1 MYFMTSLWGKNEVE
15 VIFENN
21 MHNYNAARV
30 HWHHILGRQC
40 SSFGTYAV
48 HKVVPV
54 KVLIAEKLNY
64 FMTSLR
70 GKNEVEVKFEKS
82 MHNYN
87 ATLVHWHQTLGCQ
100 CSSFGSYDVHKM
112 VPIRLLIAEKFNYFT
127 TSLRGKNKVEV
138 KFENSMHNYNS
149 TLVHWHHTLGCQ
161 CSSFGTYDVH
171 KVVPVRILIA
181 EKLNYFTTS
190 LRGKNKVKVKF
201 ENSMH
206 NYNATLVHWHHTLG
220 CQCSSFGTYDVHKV
234 VPVRLLIAEKLNYF
248 MTSLRGKNEVEV
260 KFENSMHNYNA
271 TLVHWHH
278 TLGCQCSSFDTYAVH
293 KVVPIRVLIAKKL
306 NYFTTSL
313 RGKNKVEVKFENSMH
328 NYNAT
333 QVHWHQTLGCQCIS
347 FGTYD
352 VHKVVPVK
360 VLIAE
365 KLNYFMTSLRG
376 KNEVEVKFE
385 NSMHNYNATLV
396 HWHHTLGCQCSSFDT
411 YAVHKVVPVRVFI
424 AKKLNYFTT
433 SLRGKNK
440 VEVKFENSMHN
451 YNASLVHWHHT
462 LGCQCSSF
470 GTYAVHK
477 VGPVKQSKTLLT
489 DGRMDR
495 RTDGQTEIIN
505 LIVGLVTRNPPNKPI
520 TRVHAPVMW
529 GQFLYFIRGFTV
541 Q

>member
-1 MYFMTSLWGKNEVE
+1 
-15 VIFENN
+15 
-21 MHNYNAARV
+21 
-30 HWHHILGRQC
+30 
-40 SSFGTYAV
+40 
-48 HKVVPV
+48 
-54 KVLIAEKLNY
+54 
-64 FMTSLR
+64 
-70 GKNEVEVKFEKS
+70 

-87 ATLVHWHQTLGCQ
+87 ATLVHWHHRVALGCQ
-100 CSSFGSYDVHKM
+100 CSSFGTYDVHKV
-112 VPIRLLIAEKFNYFT
+112 VPIKLSIAEKLNYFT

-138 KFENSMHNYNS
+138 KFENSMHNYNA
-149 TLVHWHHTLGCQ
+149 TLVHWHHTLRCQ

-171 KVVPVRILIA
+171 KVVPVRLLIA
-181 EKLNYFTTS
+181 ENFYYFKTLLRGKNEVEVKFENSMHNYNATLVHWHHTLGCQCSSFDTYAVHKVVPVRVLMAKKLNYFTTS
-190 LRGKNKVKVKF
+190 LRGKNKVEVKF

-248 MTSLRGKNEVEV
+248 MTSLRGKYEVEV
-260 KFENSMHNYNA
+260 KFENSMHKYNA

-278 TLGCQCSSFDTYAVH
+278 TLGCQCSSFDTYDVH
-293 KVVPIRVLIAKKL
+293 KVVPVRALIAKKL

-313 RGKNKVEVKFENSMH
+313 RGKNKVEVKFENGMH
-328 NYNAT
+328 NYNASL
-333 QVHWHQTLGCQCIS
+333 VHWHHTLGCQCSS

-352 VHKVVPVK
+352 VHKVVPVRL
-360 VLIAE
+360 LIAE

-376 KNEVEVKFE
+376 KYEVEVKFE

-411 YAVHKVVPVRVFI
+411 YAVHKVVPVRALI

-433 SLRGKNK
+433 SLRGKNE

-477 VGPVKQSKTLLT
+477 VGPIKQSKPYWRT
-489 DGRMDR
+489 DGQTDR

-505 LIVGLVTRNPPNKPI
+505 LIVGLVTRNPPKIGNIDKVIKYKSRAKPRWSNNK
-520 TRVHAPVMW
+520 M
-529 GQFLYFIRGFTV
+529 LEK
-541 Q
+541 

>member
-1 MYFMTSLWGKNEVE
+1 MVSVRVLISVKCNYMYMYFMTSL
-15 VIFENN
+15 
-21 MHNYNAARV
+21 RD
-30 HWHHILGRQC
+30 
-40 SSFGTYAV
+40 
-48 HKVVPV
+48 
-54 KVLIAEKLNY
+54 
-64 FMTSLR
+64 
-70 GKNEVEVKFEKS
+70 KNEVEVKFEKS

-100 CSSFGSYDVHKM
+100 CSSFG
-112 VPIRLLIAEKFNYFT
+112 
-127 TSLRGKNKVEV
+127 
-138 KFENSMHNYNS
+138 
-149 TLVHWHHTLGCQ
+149 
-161 CSSFGTYDVH
+161 TYDVH
-171 KVVPVRILIA
+171 KVVPVRLLIA
-181 EKLNYFTTS
+181 EKLNYFMTS

-248 MTSLRGKNEVEV
+248 MTSLWGKNEVEV

-278 TLGCQCSSFDTYAVH
+278 TLGCQCSSF
-293 KVVPIRVLIAKKL
+293 
-306 NYFTTSL
+306 
-313 RGKNKVEVKFENSMH
+313 
-328 NYNAT
+328 
-333 QVHWHQTLGCQCIS
+333 
-347 FGTYD
+347 GTYD
-352 VHKVVPVK
+352 VHKVVPVRL
-360 VLIAE
+360 LIAE
-365 KLNYFMTSLRG
+365 KLNYFMTSLWG

-451 YNASLVHWHHT
+451 YNASLVHWHHI

-489 DGRMDR
+489 DGQ
-495 RTDGQTEIIN
+495 TDGQTEIIN
-505 LIVGLVTRNPPNKPI
+505 LIVGLVTRNPPNKNVYFGLFRGPWGGLQWSDWAYLAFQLSSHPYLCTSQIRKQSDKKFLSLNPKYEKIYFFSYLGGPGGPLCRTQVNENVRAVRPHHRADICI
-520 TRVHAPVMW
+520 TREKNNC
-529 GQFLYFIRGFTV
+529 QFFIYGPQYTKMCIFGYSGGPGWPINNRTGPILLPGILSPISIYI
-541 Q
+541 

>member
-1 MYFMTSLWGKNEVE
+1 
-15 VIFENN
+15 
-21 MHNYNAARV
+21 
-30 HWHHILGRQC
+30 
-40 SSFGTYAV
+40 
-48 HKVVPV
+48 
-54 KVLIAEKLNY
+54 
-64 FMTSLR
+64 
-70 GKNEVEVKFEKS
+70 
-82 MHNYN
+82 
-87 ATLVHWHQTLGCQ
+87 
-100 CSSFGSYDVHKM
+100 
-112 VPIRLLIAEKFNYFT
+112 
-127 TSLRGKNKVEV
+127 
-138 KFENSMHNYNS
+138 
-149 TLVHWHHTLGCQ
+149 
-161 CSSFGTYDVH
+161 
-171 KVVPVRILIA
+171 
-181 EKLNYFTTS
+181 
-190 LRGKNKVKVKF
+190 
-201 ENSMH
+201 
-206 NYNATLVHWHHTLG
+206 
-220 CQCSSFGTYDVHKV
+220 
-234 VPVRLLIAEKLNYF
+234 
-248 MTSLRGKNEVEV
+248 
-260 KFENSMHNYNA
+260 MHNYNA

-293 KVVPIRVLIAKKL
+293 KVLPVRVLIAKKL

-313 RGKNKVEVKFENSMH
+313 RGKNKVEVKFENSLH

-333 QVHWHQTLGCQCIS
+333 LVHWHQTLGCQCSS
-347 FGTYD
+347 FDTYD

-495 RTDGQTEIIN
+495 RTDGRTDGQTEIIN
-505 LIVGLVTRNPPNKPI
+505 LIVGLVTRNPPKKRSRSFGNNSTDDANIYLCWYLAHCWYNLKTFCHKWCHNLVIKCQCQHMNSVNFSQP
-520 TRVHAPVMW
+520 TVHVSKWTP
-529 GQFLYFIRGFTV
+529 
-541 Q
+541 